1 MDLLL
6 PQHQKVRQQI
16 DEVLDLELIQQ
27 KADNDALDFHYYAAF
42 VTSLMAKLCAP
53 ARDEQIAKL
62 AEIKDIVPL
71 FK

>member
-6 PQHQKVRQQI
+6 PQHQKVQQQI
-16 DEVLDLELIQQ
+16 EEVLDMDLIQQ

-42 VTSLMAKLCAP
+42 IISLMSKLCAP
-53 ARDEQIAKL
+53 ARDDQIAKL
-62 AEIKDIVPL
+62 TEIKDIVPL